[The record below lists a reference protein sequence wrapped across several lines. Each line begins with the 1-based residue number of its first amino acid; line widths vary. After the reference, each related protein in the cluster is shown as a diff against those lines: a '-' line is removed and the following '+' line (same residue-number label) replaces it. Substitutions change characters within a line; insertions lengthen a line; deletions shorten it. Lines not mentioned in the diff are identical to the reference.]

1 MPPWGNVVIVDIFI
15 FGTIWGAIYTI
26 LALGFTLIFGVVRIL
41 NLAYGAMFMF
51 ASYLIYSLVSGLGLP
66 AVPAWLLAV
75 VATSLFG
82 VIIYAVFIYPLR
94 GNLGPVLIVTAGIA
108 IFLQEVAVLLFS
120 TEPRY
125 VPTVLPG
132 SLSIL
137 GVRVTHQQ
145 LLTLVVAVFLVFALH
160 AALTRTRLGR
170 ELRAVA
176 QDTEMAALMGIPVER
191 AYITAMVLSTA
202 LAAAAG
208 ALVAPFLTVSPEMGW
223 SPLLVAFTIVVL
235 GGLGSLWG
243 TIAAAFIVAY
253 AEMLTAFLI
262 SPQLRDAATFA
273 IMIFT
278 LVFRPH
284 GLFGKGI
291 VE

>member
-1 MPPWGNVVIVDIFI
+1 MLADIVI

-26 LALGFTLIFGVVRIL
+26 LALGFTLIFGVARIL
-41 NLAYGAMFMF
+41 NLAYGAMYLV
-51 ASYLIYSLVSGLGLP
+51 ASYLIYTLVTRFGLA

-75 VATSLFG
+75 AATALAG
-82 VIIYAVFIYPLR
+82 MLLYRVFIFPLR
-94 GNLGPVLIVTAGIA
+94 ETLGRVLIVTAGIA
-108 IFLQEVAVLLFS
+108 IFLQEVAVLAYS

-132 SLSIL
+132 SLEFL
-137 GVRVTHQQ
+137 GVRITHQQ
-145 LLTLVVAVFLVFALH
+145 LLTLVVAFALV
-160 AALTRTRLGR
+160 ALLHLFLERTRYGR

-176 QDTEMAALMGIPVER
+176 QDTEMASLMGIPVER
-191 AYITAMVLSTA
+191 TYLVAMGLSTA

-208 ALVAPFLTVSPEMGW
+208 ALVAPFLTVSPDMGW
-223 SPLLVAFTIVVL
+223 SPLLVAFTVVVL
-235 GGLGSLWG
+235 GGLGSLGG

-253 AEMLTAFLI
+253 AEMLTAYLI

-273 IMIFT
+273 IMIGT

>member
-1 MPPWGNVVIVDIFI
+1 MLVDIVI

-26 LALGFTLIFGVVRIL
+26 LALGFTIIFGVARIL
-41 NLAYGAMFMF
+41 NLAYGAMYLV
-51 ASYLIYSLVSGLGLP
+51 ASYLIYTLVTRFGLP

-75 VATSLFG
+75 AATAVAGMLL
-82 VIIYAVFIYPLR
+82 YRVFIFPLR
-94 GNLGPVLIVTAGIA
+94 ETLGRVLIVTAGIA
-108 IFLQEVAVLLFS
+108 IFLQEVAVLIYS

-132 SLSIL
+132 SLEIL
-137 GVRVTHQQ
+137 GARVTHQQ
-145 LLTLVVAVFLVFALH
+145 LLTLAVAVVLVALLHLFLA
-160 AALTRTRLGR
+160 RTRYGR

-176 QDTEMAALMGIPVER
+176 QDSEMAALMGIPVER
-191 AYITAMVLSTA
+191 SYLVAMGLSTG

-208 ALVAPFLTVSPEMGW
+208 ALVAPFLTVNPEMGW
-223 SPLLVAFTIVVL
+223 SPLLVAFTVVVL

-262 SPQLRDAATFA
+262 SPQLREAATFA
-273 IMIFT
+273 IMIGT

>member
-1 MPPWGNVVIVDIFI
+1 VAADIII

-26 LALGFTLIFGVVRIL
+26 LALGFTLIFGVARIL
-41 NLAYGAMFMF
+41 NLAYGAMYLV
-51 ASYLIYSLVSGLGLP
+51 ASYLIYSLVSGLNMA
-66 AVPAWLLAV
+66 AVPAWFIAVAATCLAGM
-75 VATSLFG
+75 AL
-82 VIIYAVFIYPLR
+82 YRVFIFPLR
-94 GNLGPVLIVTAGIA
+94 ASLGRVLIVTAGIA
-108 IFLQEVAVLLFS
+108 IFLQEVAVLVYS

-125 VPTVLPG
+125 VPTALAG
-132 SLSIL
+132 SFAIL
-137 GVRVTHQQ
+137 HVRVTYQQ
-145 LLTLVVAVFLVFALH
+145 LVTIIVAFILVFALH
-160 AALTRTRLGR
+160 AFLVRTRLGR

-191 AYITAMVLSTA
+191 AYLSAMVLSTG

-208 ALVAPFLTVSPEMGW
+208 ALVAPFLTVSPDMGW

-243 TIAAAFIVAY
+243 TIVAAFIVAY
-253 AEMLTAFLI
+253 AEMMTAFLI
-262 SPQLRDAATFA
+262 SPQLREAVTFA
-273 IMIFT
+273 IMIAT
-278 LVFRPH
+278 LTVRPH

>member
-1 MPPWGNVVIVDIFI
+1 MLADVVI

-26 LALGFTLIFGVVRIL
+26 LALGFTLIFGVARIL
-41 NLAYGAMFMF
+41 NLAYGAMYMV
-51 ASYLIYSLVSGLGLP
+51 ASYLIYSLVSDFGLA
-66 AVPAWLLAV
+66 AVPAWLVAV
-75 VATSLFG
+75 AATCLLGMALYRALIF
-82 VIIYAVFIYPLR
+82 PLR
-94 GNLGPVLIVTAGIA
+94 ASLGRVLIVTAGVA
-108 IFLQEVAVLLFS
+108 IFLQEVAVLAYS

-125 VPTVLPG
+125 VPTALTG
-132 SLSIL
+132 SLAL
-137 GVRVTHQQ
+137 WGVRVTHQQ
-145 LLTLVVAVFLVFALH
+145 LLTIALAGVLVLLLHAFLV
-160 AALTRTRLGR
+160 RTRLGR

-191 AYITAMVLSTA
+191 AYLVAMALSTG

-208 ALVAPFLTVSPEMGW
+208 ALVAPFLTVNPEMGW
-223 SPLLVAFTIVVL
+223 SPLLVAFTVVVL
-235 GGLGSLWG
+235 GGLGSLGG
-243 TIAAAFIVAY
+243 TIVAAFIVAY

-262 SPQLRDAATFA
+262 SPQLRDAVTFA
-273 IMIFT
+273 IMILT

>member
-1 MPPWGNVVIVDIFI
+1 MLIDIVI

-26 LALGFTLIFGVVRIL
+26 LALGFTLIFGVARIL
-41 NLAYGAMFMF
+41 NLAYGAMYMV
-51 ASYLIYSLVSGLGLP
+51 ASYLIYSLVSGFGLS

-75 VATSLFG
+75 AATSLLG
-82 VIIYAVFIYPLR
+82 MALYRVFIFPLR
-94 GNLGPVLIVTAGIA
+94 DSLGRVLIVTAGIA
-108 IFLQEVAVLLFS
+108 IFLQEVAVLVYS

-125 VPTVLPG
+125 VPTALPG
-132 SLSIL
+132 SLAIL
-137 GVRVTHQQ
+137 GARVTHQQ
-145 LLTLVVAVFLVFALH
+145 LLTLAAAAVLVFLLH
-160 AALTRTRLGR
+160 AFLVRTRLGR

-176 QDTEMAALMGIPVER
+176 QDSEMAALMGIPVER
-191 AYITAMVLSTA
+191 TYLLAMALSTA

-208 ALVAPFLTVSPEMGW
+208 ALVAPFLTVNPEMGW

-262 SPQLRDAATFA
+262 SPQLRDVVTFG

>member
-1 MPPWGNVVIVDIFI
+1 VLTDIVT

-26 LALGFTLIFGVVRIL
+26 LALGFTLIFGVARIL
-41 NLAYGAMFMF
+41 NLAYGAMYLV
-51 ASYLIYSLVSGLGLP
+51 ASYLIYTLVAGLGMA
-66 AVPAWLLAV
+66 AVPAWLAAVAATVLAGM
-75 VATSLFG
+75 LL
-82 VIIYAVFIYPLR
+82 YRVFIHPLR
-94 GNLGPVLIVTAGIA
+94 DSLGRVLIVTAGIA
-108 IFLQEVAVLLFS
+108 IFLQEVAVLAYS

-132 SLSIL
+132 SLEIL

-145 LLTLVVAVFLVFALH
+145 LLTLVVAVALVALLHAFLV
-160 AALTRTRLGR
+160 RTRLGR

-176 QDTEMAALMGIPVER
+176 QDREMAALMGIPVER
-191 AYITAMVLSTA
+191 AYLVAMAISTA

-208 ALVAPFLTVSPEMGW
+208 ALVAPFLTVNPEMGW

-235 GGLGSLWG
+235 GGLGSLGG
-243 TIAAAFIVAY
+243 TILAAFIVAY
-253 AEMLTAFLI
+253 AEQLTAFLI
-262 SPQLRDAATFA
+262 SPQLRDAVTFA

>member
-1 MPPWGNVVIVDIFI
+1 MLVDVVI
-15 FGTIWGAIYTI
+15 FGTIWGAIYTV
-26 LALGFTLIFGVVRIL
+26 LALGFTLIFGVARVL
-41 NLAYGAMFMF
+41 NLAYGAIYMV
-51 ASYLIYSLVSGLGLP
+51 ASYLIYSLVSGLGLA
-66 AVPAWLLAV
+66 AVPAWIIAV
-75 VATSLFG
+75 VATSIAG
-82 VIIYAVFIYPLR
+82 VALYRVFIYPIR
-94 GNLGPVLIVTAGIA
+94 DSLGGVLIVTSGIA
-108 IFLQEVAVLLFS
+108 IFLQEVAVLVYS

-125 VPTVLPG
+125 VPTAFPG
-132 SLSIL
+132 SLEIL

-145 LLTLVVAVFLVFALH
+145 LLTLVVAVALVVLLHAFLV
-160 AALTRTRLGR
+160 RTRIGR

-176 QDTEMAALMGIPVER
+176 QDSEMAALMGIPVQR
-191 AYITAMVLSTA
+191 AYLFAMGLSTA

-235 GGLGSLWG
+235 GGLGSLGG
-243 TIAAAFIVAY
+243 TIVAAFIVAY

-262 SPQLRDAATFA
+262 SPQLRDAVTFA
-273 IMIFT
+273 IMILT

-284 GLFGKGI
+284 GLYGKGM

>member
-1 MPPWGNVVIVDIFI
+1 LLADIVI

-26 LALGFTLIFGVVRIL
+26 LALGFTLIFGVARIL
-41 NLAYGAMFMF
+41 NLAYGAMYLV
-51 ASYLIYSLVSGLGLP
+51 ASYLIYTLVTRFGMAAP
-66 AVPAWLLAV
+66 VAWLLAV
-75 VATSLFG
+75 AATAIAGMLLYRLF
-82 VIIYAVFIYPLR
+82 IFPLR
-94 GNLGPVLIVTAGIA
+94 DTLGRVLIVTAGMA
-108 IFLQEVAVLLFS
+108 IFLQEVAVLLYS

-125 VPTVLPG
+125 VPTLFPG
-132 SLSIL
+132 SLEFL
-137 GVRVTHQQ
+137 GVRITHQQ
-145 LLTLVVAVFLVFALH
+145 LLTLVVAFALV
-160 AALTRTRLGR
+160 ALLHLFLERTRYGR

-176 QDTEMAALMGIPVER
+176 QDAEMASLMGIPVER
-191 AYITAMVLSTA
+191 TYLVAMGLSTA

-223 SPLLVAFTIVVL
+223 SPLLVAFTVVVL

-243 TIAAAFIVAY
+243 TILAAFIVAY
-253 AEMLTAFLI
+253 AEMFTAYLI

-273 IMIFT
+273 IMIGT

>member
-1 MPPWGNVVIVDIFI
+1 MLTDIVI

-26 LALGFTLIFGVVRIL
+26 LALGFTLIFGVARVL
-41 NLAYGAMFMF
+41 NLAYGAIYMV
-51 ASYLIYSLVSGLGLP
+51 ASYLIYSLVSGMGMA
-66 AVPAWLLAV
+66 AVPAWIIAV
-75 VATSLFG
+75 VATSIAG
-82 VIIYAVFIYPLR
+82 VAMYRVFIFPLR
-94 GNLGPVLIVTAGIA
+94 DSLGRVLIVTSGIA
-108 IFLQEVAVLLFS
+108 IFLQEVAVLVYS

-125 VPTVLPG
+125 VPTAFPG
-132 SLSIL
+132 SLEIL
-137 GVRVTHQQ
+137 GARVTHQQ
-145 LLTLVVAVFLVFALH
+145 LLTLVVAVVLVVLLQAFLV
-160 AALTRTRLGR
+160 RTRVGR

-176 QDTEMAALMGIPVER
+176 QDSEMASLMGISVQR
-191 AYITAMVLSTA
+191 AYLFAMALSTA

-243 TIAAAFIVAY
+243 TIVAAFIVAY

-262 SPQLRDAATFA
+262 SPQLRDVVTFG
-273 IMIFT
+273 IMILT

-284 GLFGKGI
+284 GLFGKGM

>member
-1 MPPWGNVVIVDIFI
+1 VVVDIVI

-26 LALGFTLIFGVVRIL
+26 LALGFALIFGVVRIL
-41 NLAYGAMFMF
+41 NLAYGAIYMV
-51 ASYLIYSLVSGLGLP
+51 ASYAIYSLVSGLGLP
-66 AVPAWLLAV
+66 AVLAWLLAV
-75 VATSLFG
+75 AATCIAGVAL
-82 VIIYAVFIYPLR
+82 YAAFIYPLR
-94 GNLGPVLIVTAGIA
+94 DSLGRVLIVTAGIA
-108 IFLQEVAVLLFS
+108 IFLQEVAVLVFS

-145 LLTLVVAVFLVFALH
+145 VLTLFAAAALVAGLH
-160 AALTRTRLGR
+160 AVLTRTRLGR

-191 AYITAMVLSTA
+191 AYLTAMALSAA

-208 ALVAPFLTVSPEMGW
+208 ALVGPFLTVDPEMGW
-223 SPLLVAFTIVVL
+223 SPLLVAFTVVVL
-235 GGLGSLWG
+235 GGLGSLGG

-253 AEMLTAFLI
+253 AEMLTAFLV

-273 IMIFT
+273 IMILT

>member
-1 MPPWGNVVIVDIFI
+1 VLVDIVI

-26 LALGFTLIFGVVRIL
+26 LALGFTIIFGVARVL
-41 NLAYGAMFMF
+41 NLAYGAMYLV
-51 ASYLIYSLVSGLGLP
+51 ASYLIYTLVTRFGLP

-75 VATSLFG
+75 AATAVAGMLL
-82 VIIYAVFIYPLR
+82 YRVFIFPLR
-94 GNLGPVLIVTAGIA
+94 ETLARVLIVTAGIA
-108 IFLQEVAVLLFS
+108 IFLQEVAVLVYS

-132 SLSIL
+132 SLEIL
-137 GVRVTHQQ
+137 GARVTHQQ
-145 LLTLVVAVFLVFALH
+145 LLTLAVAVALVALLHLFLA
-160 AALTRTRLGR
+160 RTRYGR

-176 QDTEMAALMGIPVER
+176 QDSEMAALMGIPVER
-191 AYITAMVLSTA
+191 TYLVAMGLSTG

-208 ALVAPFLTVSPEMGW
+208 ALVAPFLTVNPEMGW
-223 SPLLVAFTIVVL
+223 SPLLVAFTVVVL

-262 SPQLRDAATFA
+262 SPQLREAATFA
-273 IMIFT
+273 IMIGT

>member
-1 MPPWGNVVIVDIFI
+1 VLVDIVI
-15 FGTIWGAIYTI
+15 FGTIWAAIYTI
-26 LALGFTLIFGVVRIL
+26 LAIGFTLIFGVARIL
-41 NLAYGAMFMF
+41 NLAYGAMYMV
-51 ASYLIYSLVSGLGLP
+51 ASYLIYSLVSGFGMA

-75 VATSLFG
+75 AVTGLVGMAMYRLFIFPVRDSLG
-82 VIIYAVFIYPLR
+82 R
-94 GNLGPVLIVTAGIA
+94 VLIVTAGIA
-108 IFLQEVAVLLFS
+108 IFLQEVAVLAYS

-125 VPTVLPG
+125 VPTALPG
-132 SLSIL
+132 SLAIF
-137 GVRVTHQQ
+137 GARVTHQQ
-145 LLTLVVAVFLVFALH
+145 LLTLVVALVLVIGLHSFLI
-160 AALTRTRLGR
+160 RTRYGR

-191 AYITAMVLSTA
+191 VYLFAIALSTG

-208 ALVAPFLTVSPEMGW
+208 ALVAPFLTVSPDMGW

-243 TIAAAFIVAY
+243 TIVAAFVVAY
-253 AEMLTAFLI
+253 AEMFTAFLI
-262 SPQLRDAATFA
+262 SPQLRDAVTFV
-273 IMIFT
+273 IMILT
-278 LVFRPH
+278 LVVRPH

>member
-1 MPPWGNVVIVDIFI
+1 MLIDVLI

-26 LALGFTLIFGVVRIL
+26 LALGFTLIFGVARVL
-41 NLAYGAMFMF
+41 NLAYGAIYMV
-51 ASYLIYSLVSGLGLP
+51 ASYLIYSLVSGFGLG
-66 AVPAWLLAV
+66 AVTAWVIAV
-75 VATSLFG
+75 AATSAVG
-82 VIIYAVFIYPLR
+82 VALYLVFIYPIR
-94 GNLGPVLIVTAGIA
+94 ESLGRVLIVTAGIA
-108 IFLQEVAVLLFS
+108 IFLQEVAVLVYS

-125 VPTVLPG
+125 VPTAFPG
-132 SLSIL
+132 SLEIL

-145 LLTLVVAVFLVFALH
+145 ILTLVVAVALVVLLHLFLVR
-160 AALTRTRLGR
+160 TRTGR

-176 QDTEMAALMGIPVER
+176 QDSEMAALMGIPVRR
-191 AYITAMVLSTA
+191 AYLFAMGVSTA

-223 SPLLVAFTIVVL
+223 SPLLVAFTVVVL
-235 GGLGSLWG
+235 GGLGSLGG
-243 TIAAAFIVAY
+243 TIVAAFIVAY

-262 SPQLRDAATFA
+262 SPQLRDAVTFV
-273 IMIFT
+273 IMIGT

-284 GLFGKGI
+284 GLFGKGM

>member
-1 MPPWGNVVIVDIFI
+1 MLTDIVI

-26 LALGFTLIFGVVRIL
+26 LALGFTLIFGVARIL
-41 NLAYGAMFMF
+41 NLAYGAMYLV
-51 ASYLIYSLVSGLGLP
+51 ASYLIYTLVAGLGMA
-66 AVPAWLLAV
+66 AVPAWLAAVAATVLAGM
-75 VATSLFG
+75 LL
-82 VIIYAVFIYPLR
+82 YRVFIHPLR
-94 GNLGPVLIVTAGIA
+94 DSLGRVLIVTAGIA
-108 IFLQEVAVLLFS
+108 IFLQEVAVLAYS

-132 SLSIL
+132 SLEIL

-145 LLTLVVAVFLVFALH
+145 LLTVAVAVALVALLHAFLV
-160 AALTRTRLGR
+160 RTRLGR

-191 AYITAMVLSTA
+191 AYLVAMAISTA

-208 ALVAPFLTVSPEMGW
+208 ALVAPFLTVNPEMGW
-223 SPLLVAFTIVVL
+223 SPLLVAFTVVVL

-243 TIAAAFIVAY
+243 TILAAFIVAY
-253 AEMLTAFLI
+253 AEQLTAFLI
-262 SPQLRDAATFA
+262 SPQLRDAVTFA

>member
-1 MPPWGNVVIVDIFI
+1 VLVDIVI
-15 FGTIWGAIYTI
+15 FGTIWAAIYTI
-26 LALGFTLIFGVVRIL
+26 LAIGFTLIFGVSRIL
-41 NLAYGAMFMF
+41 NLAYGAMYMV
-51 ASYLIYSLVSGLGLP
+51 ASYLIYSLVSRFGLA

-75 VATSLFG
+75 AATCLLGMAMYRLFIFPVRDSLG
-82 VIIYAVFIYPLR
+82 R
-94 GNLGPVLIVTAGIA
+94 VLIVTAGIA
-108 IFLQEVAVLLFS
+108 IFLQEVAVLAYS

-125 VPTVLPG
+125 VPTALPG
-132 SLSIL
+132 SLAIL
-137 GVRVTHQQ
+137 GARVTHQQ
-145 LLTLVVAVFLVFALH
+145 LLTLVVALVLVIALH
-160 AALTRTRLGR
+160 TFLIRTRHGR

-191 AYITAMVLSTA
+191 VYLFAIALSTG

-208 ALVAPFLTVSPEMGW
+208 ALVAPFLTVSPDMGW

-243 TIAAAFIVAY
+243 TIVAAFIVAY
-253 AEMLTAFLI
+253 AEMFTAFLI
-262 SPQLRDAATFA
+262 SPQLREAVTFV
-273 IMIFT
+273 IMILT
-278 LVFRPH
+278 LVVRPH

>member
-1 MPPWGNVVIVDIFI
+1 MLVDIVI

-26 LALGFTLIFGVVRIL
+26 LALGFTIIFGVARVL
-41 NLAYGAMFMF
+41 NLAYGAMYLV
-51 ASYLIYSLVSGLGLP
+51 ASYLIYTLVTRFGLA

-75 VATSLFG
+75 AATALAG
-82 VIIYAVFIYPLR
+82 MLLYRVFIFPLR
-94 GNLGPVLIVTAGIA
+94 ETLGRVLIVTAGIA
-108 IFLQEVAVLLFS
+108 IFLQEIAVLLYS

-132 SLSIL
+132 SLEIL

-145 LLTLVVAVFLVFALH
+145 LLTLAVAVALVALLHLFLA
-160 AALTRTRLGR
+160 RTRYGR

-176 QDTEMAALMGIPVER
+176 QDTEMASLMGIPVER
-191 AYITAMVLSTA
+191 TYLVAMGLSTG

-208 ALVAPFLTVSPEMGW
+208 ALVAPFLTVNPEMGW
-223 SPLLVAFTIVVL
+223 SPLLVAFTVVVL

-253 AEMLTAFLI
+253 AEMLTAYLI

-273 IMIFT
+273 IMIGT

>member
-1 MPPWGNVVIVDIFI
+1 VLTDIVI

-26 LALGFTLIFGVVRIL
+26 LALGFTLIFGVARVL
-41 NLAYGAMFMF
+41 NLAYGAIYMV
-51 ASYLIYSLVSGLGLP
+51 ASYLIYSLVSGMGMA
-66 AVPAWLLAV
+66 AVPAWIIAV
-75 VATSLFG
+75 VATSIAG
-82 VIIYAVFIYPLR
+82 VAMYRVFIFPLR
-94 GNLGPVLIVTAGIA
+94 DSLGRVLIVTSGIA
-108 IFLQEVAVLLFS
+108 IFLQEVAVLVYS

-125 VPTVLPG
+125 VPTAFPG
-132 SLSIL
+132 SLEIL
-137 GVRVTHQQ
+137 GARVTHQQ
-145 LLTLVVAVFLVFALH
+145 LLTLVVAVVLVVLLQAFLV
-160 AALTRTRLGR
+160 RTRVGR

-176 QDTEMAALMGIPVER
+176 QDSEMASLMGISVQR
-191 AYITAMVLSTA
+191 AYLFAMALSTA

-243 TIAAAFIVAY
+243 TIVAAFIVAY

-262 SPQLRDAATFA
+262 SPQLRDVVTFG
-273 IMIFT
+273 IMILT

-284 GLFGKGI
+284 GLFGKGM

>member
-1 MPPWGNVVIVDIFI
+1 VIVDIII

-26 LALGFTLIFGVVRIL
+26 LALGFTLIFGVLRIL
-41 NLAYGAMFMF
+41 NLAYGAIYMV
-51 ASYLIYSLVSGLGLP
+51 ASYVIYSLVSALGLP

-75 VATSLFG
+75 AATCLLG
-82 VIIYAVFIYPLR
+82 IALYAAFIYPLR
-94 GNLGPVLIVTAGIA
+94 DSLGRILIVTAGIA
-108 IFLQEVAVLLFS
+108 IFLQEIAVLVFS

-125 VPTVLPG
+125 VPTVLAG

-145 LLTLVVAVFLVFALH
+145 VLTLIVAAALVAALH
-160 AALTRTRLGR
+160 AVLTRTRLGR

-191 AYITAMVLSTA
+191 AYLAAIALSTA

-208 ALVAPFLTVSPEMGW
+208 ALVAPFLTVNPEMGW
-223 SPLLVAFTIVVL
+223 SPLLVAFTVVVL
-235 GGLGSLWG
+235 GGLGSLGG

-253 AEMLTAFLI
+253 AEILTAFLI

-273 IMIFT
+273 IMILT

>member
-1 MPPWGNVVIVDIFI
+1 VLVDIVI

-26 LALGFTLIFGVVRIL
+26 LALGFTIIFGVARVL
-41 NLAYGAMFMF
+41 NLAYGAMYLV
-51 ASYLIYSLVSGLGLP
+51 ASYLIYTLVTRFGLA

-75 VATSLFG
+75 AATALAG
-82 VIIYAVFIYPLR
+82 LLLYRVFIFPLR
-94 GNLGPVLIVTAGIA
+94 ETLGRVLIVTAGIA
-108 IFLQEVAVLLFS
+108 IFLQEIAVLLYS

-132 SLSIL
+132 SLEIL

-145 LLTLVVAVFLVFALH
+145 LLTLAVAVVLVALLHLFLA
-160 AALTRTRLGR
+160 RTRYGR

-176 QDTEMAALMGIPVER
+176 QDTEMASLMGIPVER
-191 AYITAMVLSTA
+191 TYLVAMGLSTG

-208 ALVAPFLTVSPEMGW
+208 ALVAPFLTVNPEMGW
-223 SPLLVAFTIVVL
+223 SPLLVAFTVVVL

-253 AEMLTAFLI
+253 AEMLTAYLI

-273 IMIFT
+273 IMIGT

>member
-1 MPPWGNVVIVDIFI
+1 VLVDIVI

-26 LALGFTLIFGVVRIL
+26 LALGFTIIFGVARVL
-41 NLAYGAMFMF
+41 NLAYGAMYLV
-51 ASYLIYSLVSGLGLP
+51 ASYLIYTLVTRFGLP

-75 VATSLFG
+75 AATAVAGMLL
-82 VIIYAVFIYPLR
+82 YRVFIFPLR
-94 GNLGPVLIVTAGIA
+94 ETLARVLIVTAGIA
-108 IFLQEVAVLLFS
+108 IFLQEVAVLVYS

-132 SLSIL
+132 SLEIL
-137 GVRVTHQQ
+137 GARVTHQQ
-145 LLTLVVAVFLVFALH
+145 LLTLAVAVALVALLHLFLA
-160 AALTRTRLGR
+160 RTRYGR

-176 QDTEMAALMGIPVER
+176 QDSEMAALMGIPVER
-191 AYITAMVLSTA
+191 TYLVEMGLSTG

-208 ALVAPFLTVSPEMGW
+208 ALVAPFLTVNPEMGW
-223 SPLLVAFTIVVL
+223 SPLLVAFTVVVL

-262 SPQLRDAATFA
+262 SPQLREAATFA
-273 IMIFT
+273 IMIGT

>member
-1 MPPWGNVVIVDIFI
+1 LLLYRVFI
-15 FGTIWGAIYTI
+15 F
-26 LALGFTLIFGVVRIL
+26 
-41 NLAYGAMFMF
+41 
-51 ASYLIYSLVSGLGLP
+51 
-66 AVPAWLLAV
+66 
-75 VATSLFG
+75 
-82 VIIYAVFIYPLR
+82 PLR
-94 GNLGPVLIVTAGIA
+94 ETLGRVLIVTAGIA
-108 IFLQEVAVLLFS
+108 IFLQEIAVLLYS

-132 SLSIL
+132 SLEIL

-145 LLTLVVAVFLVFALH
+145 LLTLAVAVALVALLHLFLA
-160 AALTRTRLGR
+160 RTRYGR

-176 QDTEMAALMGIPVER
+176 QDTEMASLMGVPVER
-191 AYITAMVLSTA
+191 TYLVAMGLSTG

-208 ALVAPFLTVSPEMGW
+208 ALVAPFLTVNPEMGW
-223 SPLLVAFTIVVL
+223 SPLLVAFTVVVL

-253 AEMLTAFLI
+253 AEMLTAYLI
-262 SPQLRDAATFA
+262 SPQLREAATFT
-273 IMIFT
+273 IMIGT

>member
-1 MPPWGNVVIVDIFI
+1 VLTDIVI

-26 LALGFTLIFGVVRIL
+26 LALGFTLIFGVARVL
-41 NLAYGAMFMF
+41 NLAYGAIYMV
-51 ASYLIYSLVSGLGLP
+51 ASYLIYSLVSGMGMA
-66 AVPAWLLAV
+66 AVPAWIIAV
-75 VATSLFG
+75 VATSIAG
-82 VIIYAVFIYPLR
+82 VAMYRVFIFPLR
-94 GNLGPVLIVTAGIA
+94 DSLGRVLIVTSGIA
-108 IFLQEVAVLLFS
+108 IFLQEVAVLVYS

-125 VPTVLPG
+125 VPTAFPG
-132 SLSIL
+132 SLEIL

-145 LLTLVVAVFLVFALH
+145 LLTLVVAVVLVVLLQAFLV
-160 AALTRTRLGR
+160 RTRVGR

-176 QDTEMAALMGIPVER
+176 QDSEMASLMGISVQR
-191 AYITAMVLSTA
+191 AYLFAMALSTA

-243 TIAAAFIVAY
+243 TIVAAFIVAY

-262 SPQLRDAATFA
+262 SPQLRDVVTFG
-273 IMIFT
+273 IMILT

-284 GLFGKGI
+284 GLFGKGM

>member
-1 MPPWGNVVIVDIFI
+1 MIVDIVI

-51 ASYLIYSLVSGLGLP
+51 ASYFIYSLVSSVGLAP
-66 AVPAWLLAV
+66 VPAWLLAV
-75 VATSLFG
+75 GATCLFG
-82 VIIYAVFIYPLR
+82 LALYGVFIFPLR
-94 GNLGPVLIVTAGIA
+94 NSLGRVLIVTAGIA
-108 IFLQEVAVLLFS
+108 IFLQELAVLLYS

-132 SLSIL
+132 SLSIW

-145 LLTLVVAVFLVFALH
+145 LLTLVVAVALVILLH
-160 AALTRTRLGR
+160 AALVRTRLGR

-191 AYITAMVLSTA
+191 TYLTAMALSTA

-208 ALVAPFLTVSPEMGW
+208 ALVAPFLTVNPEMGW

-273 IMIFT
+273 IMILT

>member
-1 MPPWGNVVIVDIFI
+1 VLTDIVI

-26 LALGFTLIFGVVRIL
+26 LALGFTLIFGVARIL
-41 NLAYGAMFMF
+41 NLAYGAMYLV
-51 ASYLIYSLVSGLGLP
+51 ASYLIYSLVSRFGMA

-75 VATSLFG
+75 AATTLAG
-82 VIIYAVFIYPLR
+82 MALYRVFIFPLR
-94 GNLGPVLIVTAGIA
+94 DSLGRVLIVTAGIA
-108 IFLQEVAVLLFS
+108 IFLQEVAVLAYS

-125 VPTVLPG
+125 VPTALPG
-132 SLSIL
+132 SLEIL

-145 LLTLVVAVFLVFALH
+145 LLTLVVALALVFLLH
-160 AALTRTRLGR
+160 GFLVRTRLGR

-191 AYITAMVLSTA
+191 AYLVAMALSTA

-208 ALVAPFLTVSPEMGW
+208 ALVAPFLTVNPEMGW

-235 GGLGSLWG
+235 GGLGSLPG
-243 TIAAAFIVAY
+243 TILAAFIVAY
-253 AEMLTAFLI
+253 AEQLTAFLI
-262 SPQLRDAATFA
+262 SPQLRDAVTFA
-273 IMIFT
+273 IMICT

>member
-1 MPPWGNVVIVDIFI
+1 
-15 FGTIWGAIYTI
+15 
-26 LALGFTLIFGVVRIL
+26 
-41 NLAYGAMFMF
+41 
-51 ASYLIYSLVSGLGLP
+51 
-66 AVPAWLLAV
+66 
-75 VATSLFG
+75 
-82 VIIYAVFIYPLR
+82 
-94 GNLGPVLIVTAGIA
+94 
-108 IFLQEVAVLLFS
+108 
-120 TEPRY
+120 
-125 VPTVLPG
+125 
-132 SLSIL
+132 
-137 GVRVTHQQ
+137 
-145 LLTLVVAVFLVFALH
+145 
-160 AALTRTRLGR
+160 
-170 ELRAVA
+170 
-176 QDTEMAALMGIPVER
+176 MGIPVER
-191 AYITAMVLSTA
+191 TYLVAMALSTA

-208 ALVAPFLTVSPEMGW
+208 ALVGPFLTVNPEMGW

-273 IMIFT
+273 IMILT

>member
-1 MPPWGNVVIVDIFI
+1 MLVDIVI

-26 LALGFTLIFGVVRIL
+26 LALGFTIIFGVARVL
-41 NLAYGAMFMF
+41 NLAYGAMYLV
-51 ASYLIYSLVSGLGLP
+51 ASYLIYTLVTRFGLA

-75 VATSLFG
+75 AATALAG
-82 VIIYAVFIYPLR
+82 MLLYRVFIFPLR
-94 GNLGPVLIVTAGIA
+94 ETLGRVLIVTAGIA
-108 IFLQEVAVLLFS
+108 IFLQEIAVLLYS

-132 SLSIL
+132 SLEIL

-145 LLTLVVAVFLVFALH
+145 LLTLAVAVALVALLH
-160 AALTRTRLGR
+160 LFLTRTRYGR

-176 QDTEMAALMGIPVER
+176 QDTEMASLMGVPVER
-191 AYITAMVLSTA
+191 TYLVAMGLSTG

-208 ALVAPFLTVSPEMGW
+208 ALVAPFLTVNPEMGW
-223 SPLLVAFTIVVL
+223 SPLLVAFTVVVL

-253 AEMLTAFLI
+253 AEMLTAYLI

-273 IMIFT
+273 IMIGT

>member
-1 MPPWGNVVIVDIFI
+1 M
-15 FGTIWGAIYTI
+15 
-26 LALGFTLIFGVVRIL
+26 
-41 NLAYGAMFMF
+41 
-51 ASYLIYSLVSGLGLP
+51 
-66 AVPAWLLAV
+66 
-75 VATSLFG
+75 ATSLVG
-82 VIIYAVFIYPLR
+82 VALYGVFIYPLR
-94 GNLGPVLIVTAGIA
+94 DNLGRVLIVTAGIA
-108 IFLQEVAVLLFS
+108 IFLQEVAVLLYS

-137 GVRVTHQQ
+137 GARVTHQQ
-145 LLTLVVAVFLVFALH
+145 LLTLAVAVVLVFALH
-160 AALTRTRLGR
+160 AVLVRTRLGR

-191 AYITAMVLSTA
+191 AYMTAMVLSTA

-208 ALVAPFLTVSPEMGW
+208 ALVAPFLTVNPEMGW

-273 IMIFT
+273 IMILT

>member
-1 MPPWGNVVIVDIFI
+1 VLVDIVI

-26 LALGFTLIFGVVRIL
+26 LALGFTIIFGVARVL
-41 NLAYGAMFMF
+41 NLAYGAMYLV
-51 ASYLIYSLVSGLGLP
+51 ASYLIYTLVTRFGLP

-75 VATSLFG
+75 AATAVAGMLL
-82 VIIYAVFIYPLR
+82 YRVFIFPLR
-94 GNLGPVLIVTAGIA
+94 ETLGRVLIVTAGIA
-108 IFLQEVAVLLFS
+108 IFLQEVAVLLYS

-132 SLSIL
+132 SLEIL
-137 GVRVTHQQ
+137 GARVTHQQ
-145 LLTLVVAVFLVFALH
+145 LLTLAVAVALVALLHLFLA
-160 AALTRTRLGR
+160 RTRYGR

-176 QDTEMAALMGIPVER
+176 QDSEMAALMGIPVER
-191 AYITAMVLSTA
+191 TYLVAMGLSTG

-208 ALVAPFLTVSPEMGW
+208 ALVAPFLTVNPEMGW
-223 SPLLVAFTIVVL
+223 SPLLVAFTVVVL

-262 SPQLRDAATFA
+262 SPQLREAATFA
-273 IMIFT
+273 IMIGT

>member
-1 MPPWGNVVIVDIFI
+1 MLTDVVI

-26 LALGFTLIFGVVRIL
+26 LALGFTLIFGVARVL
-41 NLAYGAMFMF
+41 NLAYGAIYMV
-51 ASYLIYSLVSGLGLP
+51 ASYLIYSLVSGMGMA
-66 AVPAWLLAV
+66 AVPAWIIAV
-75 VATSLFG
+75 VATSIAG
-82 VIIYAVFIYPLR
+82 VAMYRVFIFPLR
-94 GNLGPVLIVTAGIA
+94 DSLGRVLIVTSGIA
-108 IFLQEVAVLLFS
+108 IFLQEVAVLVYS

-125 VPTVLPG
+125 VPTAFPG
-132 SLSIL
+132 SLEIL

-145 LLTLVVAVFLVFALH
+145 LLTLVVAVVLVVLLQAFLV
-160 AALTRTRLGR
+160 RTRVGR

-176 QDTEMAALMGIPVER
+176 QDSEMASLMGISVQR
-191 AYITAMVLSTA
+191 AYLFAMALSTA

-243 TIAAAFIVAY
+243 TIVAAFIVAY

-262 SPQLRDAATFA
+262 SPQLRDVVTFG
-273 IMIFT
+273 IMILT

-284 GLFGKGI
+284 GLFGKGM

>member
-1 MPPWGNVVIVDIFI
+1 MIVDIVI

-51 ASYLIYSLVSGLGLP
+51 ASYFIYSLVSSVGLAP
-66 AVPAWLLAV
+66 VPAWLLAV
-75 VATSLFG
+75 GATCLFG
-82 VIIYAVFIYPLR
+82 LALYGVFIFPLR
-94 GNLGPVLIVTAGIA
+94 DSLGRVLIVTAGIA
-108 IFLQEVAVLLFS
+108 IFLQELAVLLYS

-132 SLSIL
+132 SLSIW

-145 LLTLVVAVFLVFALH
+145 LLTLVVAVALVILLH
-160 AALTRTRLGR
+160 AALVRTRLGR

-191 AYITAMVLSTA
+191 TYLTAMALSTA

-208 ALVAPFLTVSPEMGW
+208 ALVAPFLTVNPEMGW

-273 IMIFT
+273 IMILT

>member
-1 MPPWGNVVIVDIFI
+1 MLVDIVI

-26 LALGFTLIFGVVRIL
+26 LALGFTIIFGVARVL
-41 NLAYGAMFMF
+41 NLAYGAMYLV
-51 ASYLIYSLVSGLGLP
+51 ASYLIYTLVTRFGLA

-75 VATSLFG
+75 AATALAG
-82 VIIYAVFIYPLR
+82 LLLYRVFIFPLR
-94 GNLGPVLIVTAGIA
+94 ETLGRVLIVTAGIA
-108 IFLQEVAVLLFS
+108 IFLQEIAVLLYS

-132 SLSIL
+132 SLEL
-137 GVRVTHQQ
+137 RGVRVTHQQ
-145 LLTLVVAVFLVFALH
+145 LLTRAVAVALVALLHLFLA
-160 AALTRTRLGR
+160 RTRYGR

-176 QDTEMAALMGIPVER
+176 QDTEMASLMGVPVER
-191 AYITAMVLSTA
+191 TYLVAMGLSTG

-208 ALVAPFLTVSPEMGW
+208 ALVAPFLTVNPEMGW
-223 SPLLVAFTIVVL
+223 SPLLVAFTVVVL

-253 AEMLTAFLI
+253 AEMLTAYLI

-273 IMIFT
+273 IMIGT